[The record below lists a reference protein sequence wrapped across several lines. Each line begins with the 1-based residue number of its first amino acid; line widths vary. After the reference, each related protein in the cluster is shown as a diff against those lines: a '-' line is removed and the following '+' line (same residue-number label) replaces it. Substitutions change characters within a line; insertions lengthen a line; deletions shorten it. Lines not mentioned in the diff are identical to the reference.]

1 MRRLLALAALFVVAG
16 VGSVRAATI
25 NFEDL
30 ALDSVGNGGDRTSGG
45 FFIDTGANH
54 SHVDDGTGWNTSNG
68 TKILVIDDLPGLN
81 PVTFSPTSG
90 APFSLTSI
98 DLSESHPFAYARQ
111 VQVTGNR
118 VSGGPLSRL
127 LTLDNNIVAN
137 VTANYF
143 ETFTFDSTWTNLS
156 SVVLKGIG
164 SGGASPANYY
174 AIDNIVVTVA
184 AVPEPATL
192 SLLGLGCAYV
202 VGRRR
207 RVRR

>member
-1 MRRLLALAALFVVAG
+1 MRRWLLLGALFVAAS
-16 VGSVRAATI
+16 VGSAGAATI
-25 NFEDL
+25 DFEDL
-30 ALDSVGNGGDRTSGG
+30 ALDSVGNGGDRISGG
-45 FFIDTGANH
+45 FFVDTGANH

-118 VSGGPLSRL
+118 VSGSPLSRL

-143 ETFTFDSTWTNLS
+143 ETFTFDSTWTNLT
-156 SVVLKGIG
+156 SVVVKGLG
-164 SGGASPANYY
+164 SGGTSPANYF
-174 AIDNIVVTVA
+174 AIDNVVVTVA
-184 AVPEPATL
+184 AVPEPATI
-192 SLLGLGCAYV
+192 SLLGLGCAYAA
-202 VGRRR
+202 GRRR
-207 RVRR
+207 RARR